1 MTINYDKR
9 RIDIDGAAV
18 ASVEKKLSKLAK
30 FFEDDAVADVKFTE
44 TRGRVVAEITIKSNR
59 MYFRAEE
66 RAQDALSATDG
77 AVDSIMRQIRKNKTK
92 LEKKLRSGVLE
103 PIAEEIPS
111 GDDELVRRKQFDL
124 KPMSEEDALLQM
136 ELLNHKFY
144 VFRTSDAGNAVCV
157 CYKREDGGNGI
168 IETV

>member
-9 RIDIDGAAV
+9 RIDIDGAQV
-18 ASVEKKLSKLAK
+18 ASVEKKLSKLSK

-44 TRGRVVAEITIKSNR
+44 TRGRVVAEITIRNNR

-92 LEKKLRSGVLE
+92 LEKKLRTGAFE
-103 PIAEEIPS
+103 PAAEEAVAS
-111 GDDELVRRKQFDL
+111 DEELVRRKQFDL
-124 KPMSEEDALLQM
+124 KPMSEQDALLQM
-136 ELLNHKFY
+136 DMLNHKFY
-144 VFRTSDAGNAVCV
+144 VFRNSDAGNAVCV
-157 CYKREDGGNGI
+157 CYKRDDGGYGI

>member
-9 RIDIDGAAV
+9 RFDIDGNMIAAV
-18 ASVEKKLSKLAK
+18 DKKLSKLGK
-30 FFEDDAVADVKFTE
+30 FFEDDAIADVKFTE

-77 AVDSIMRQIRKNKTK
+77 AVDSIMRQIRKNKTR
-92 LEKKLRSGVLE
+92 LEKKLRAGSIE
-103 PIAEEIPS
+103 PVVEEVPAEEE
-111 GDDELVRRKQFDL
+111 ELVRRKQFGL
-124 KPMSEEDALLQM
+124 KPMTEQDALLQM
-136 ELLNHKFY
+136 DMLNHNFY
-144 VFRTSDAGNAVCV
+144 VFRNSDLGDAVCV
-157 CYKREDGGNGI
+157 CYKRDDGGYGI